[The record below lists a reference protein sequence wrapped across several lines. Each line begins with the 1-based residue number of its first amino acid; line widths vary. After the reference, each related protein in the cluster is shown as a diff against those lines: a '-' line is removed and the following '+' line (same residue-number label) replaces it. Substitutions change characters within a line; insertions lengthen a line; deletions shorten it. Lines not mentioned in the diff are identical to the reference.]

1 MNDKSK
7 QVLFEETAIPKAVA
21 QLSVP
26 AIIGCLVTILYNLA
40 DTYFVGYLNDPVQ
53 NAAVTLAAPIL
64 LAFNAVNNL
73 FGVGSSSLMSRSLG
87 LHDYD
92 SVKRSAA
99 FGIYCSL
106 ISGILFGVI
115 YSAFS
120 GGFLRMLGADETT
133 WQATKQYMLWT
144 VSFGAAPAILNVVMG
159 YLVRAEGAAL
169 HGAVGTMSGC
179 LLNIVLDPIFIMP
192 WGLNMGAAGAGC
204 ATFISNLVAC
214 GYFLVYIIVKRNS
227 TYITLRP
234 KMALCGKAVAL
245 GVCMVGI
252 PAAVQNL
259 LNVTS
264 MTILNNFAAVYGS
277 SAVAAIGIAY
287 KIHLIPLHATLGV
300 SNGIM
305 PLVGY
310 NYASG
315 NVKRMKE
322 ALMFTGRAMLGF
334 MLVISVLFYVFSNGM
349 ITAFIKNETVI
360 ELGSAFLRGF
370 TLALPFQVIDFLGVG
385 VYQACGMGSKSLL
398 FAVMRK
404 IVLEIPAL
412 FLLNRLFPMYGL
424 AYAQPFAEF
433 VLSIA
438 AIVVLCRIFKGLEAK
453 NAVVS
458 ATGK

>member
-1 MNDKSK
+1 
-7 QVLFEETAIPKAVA
+7 
-21 QLSVP
+21 
-26 AIIGCLVTILYNLA
+26 
-40 DTYFVGYLNDPVQ
+40 
-53 NAAVTLAAPIL
+53 
-64 LAFNAVNNL
+64 
-73 FGVGSSSLMSRSLG
+73 
-87 LHDYD
+87 
-92 SVKRSAA
+92 
-99 FGIYCSL
+99 
-106 ISGILFGVI
+106 
-115 YSAFS
+115 
-120 GGFLRMLGADETT
+120 
-133 WQATKQYMLWT
+133 
-144 VSFGAAPAILNVVMG
+144 MG

>member
-1 MNDKSK
+1 
-7 QVLFEETAIPKAVA
+7 
-21 QLSVP
+21 
-26 AIIGCLVTILYNLA
+26 
-40 DTYFVGYLNDPVQ
+40 
-53 NAAVTLAAPIL
+53 
-64 LAFNAVNNL
+64 
-73 FGVGSSSLMSRSLG
+73 
-87 LHDYD
+87 
-92 SVKRSAA
+92 
-99 FGIYCSL
+99 
-106 ISGILFGVI
+106 
-115 YSAFS
+115 
-120 GGFLRMLGADETT
+120 
-133 WQATKQYMLWT
+133 
-144 VSFGAAPAILNVVMG
+144 
-159 YLVRAEGAAL
+159 
-169 HGAVGTMSGC
+169 
-179 LLNIVLDPIFIMP
+179 
-192 WGLNMGAAGAGC
+192 
-204 ATFISNLVAC
+204 
-214 GYFLVYIIVKRNS
+214 
-227 TYITLRP
+227 
-234 KMALCGKAVAL
+234 
-245 GVCMVGI
+245 MVGI